1 MNKLTSKISLKN
13 IAITVLIAIFFI
25 ADRYLKFLAL
35 NQSAGSYVKLVG
47 NMFLFN
53 FTKNYNISFSLP
65 LGGLVLMFVVILI
78 ILSLISLILYL
89 IIKKK
94 SNWLD
99 IALLTF
105 ILFGA
110 ISNMLDRILFGYVI
124 DYLELKYFTVF
135 NLADMMIVGGAIGII
150 IKSFRKK
157 YV

>member
-1 MNKLTSKISLKN
+1 M
-13 IAITVLIAIFFI
+13 LIAIFFI